1 MGYPLAIVR
10 IKRSLVHALPLN
22 VEGSKV
28 NPLAGPF
35 DHFTRARL
43 SFAIAKFPFA
53 QRVEN
58 GVKDTFEIEA
68 PGGGRLEVWLTP
80 DGHLF
85 MDSQAGLELVLALF
99 LDLVAVTPELAI
111 EDPGKGVLHDAASFQ
126 EMIQGEPTVE
136 KPLKDIVSETDA
148 A

>member
-1 MGYPLAIVR
+1 MGYSLAIVR

-22 VEGSKV
+22 VEGSTV

-43 SFAIAKFPFA
+43 SFAVGKFPFA
-53 QRVEN
+53 QRVES

-68 PGGGRLEVWLTP
+68 PGGGRLEVWVTP

-85 MDSQAGLELVLALF
+85 IDSQAGLELVLALF
-99 LDLVAVTPELAI
+99 LDLVGVTSDLAI
-111 EDPGKGVLHDAASFQ
+111 EDPSRGVLHDAASFQ
-126 EMIQGEPTVE
+126 DFISGEDTAE

>member
-10 IKRSLVHALPLN
+10 IKKSLVHALPLT
-22 VEGSKV
+22 VGAGSA

-43 SFAIAKFPFA
+43 SYAVGKFPFA
-53 QRVEN
+53 QKVDS
-58 GVKDTFEIEA
+58 GVRDTYEIEA

-80 DGHLF
+80 DGHIF
-85 MDSQAGLELVLALF
+85 MDSQAGLELVLSLYIDLF
-99 LDLVAVTPELAI
+99 AVTQDIAI
-111 EDPGKGVLHDAASFQ
+111 EDPQRGVLHSAESFK
-126 EMIQGEPTVE
+126 EFLCGEDTVE
-136 KPLKDIVSETDA
+136 KPLSEIVTDEDA